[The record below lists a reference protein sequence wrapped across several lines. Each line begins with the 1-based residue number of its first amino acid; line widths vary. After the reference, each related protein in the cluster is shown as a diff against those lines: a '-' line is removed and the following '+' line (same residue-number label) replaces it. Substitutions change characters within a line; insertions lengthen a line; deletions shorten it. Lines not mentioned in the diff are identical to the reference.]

1 MRPCWV
7 GIEILGR
14 GTHRLHLPLGWRYLP
29 HGTLLTGWR
38 TRCLGKVQPDRQLG
52 TPSIRSPGSTNRA
65 LSQPD
70 QRPIAFGSRV
80 ARLRARNLANDARRC
95 GKQALLQV
103 REAGPPPGGAQVFEV
118 TGRQMALMENVPK
131 CEQPNSYSK
140 MKIIIQHTRH
150 SVFSWSP
157 ERNYFPNRFKCPPHF
172 FEDHKSLAG
181 RPLARAT
188 GSRGVTSA
196 GSS

>member
-38 TRCLGKVQPDRQLG
+38 ARCLGKVQPDRQLG

-80 ARLRARNLANDARRC
+80 ARLRARNLANDAPGRC
-95 GKQALLQV
+95 GKQALLPAV
-103 REAGPPPGGAQVFEV
+103 PKFSKWVAGKM
-118 TGRQMALMENVPK
+118 TLMANVPK
-131 CEQPNSYSK
+131 CEQLNSYT
-140 MKIIIQHTRH
+140 KIKPQFSNTRH
-150 SVFSWSP
+150 SVFSMSP
-157 ERNYFPNRFKCPPHF
+157 ERNYFPNRFKCPLHF
-172 FEDHKSLAG
+172 LEDQKSLAG
-181 RPLARAT
+181 RPLARTT
-188 GSRGVTSA
+188 GSHGVTSE